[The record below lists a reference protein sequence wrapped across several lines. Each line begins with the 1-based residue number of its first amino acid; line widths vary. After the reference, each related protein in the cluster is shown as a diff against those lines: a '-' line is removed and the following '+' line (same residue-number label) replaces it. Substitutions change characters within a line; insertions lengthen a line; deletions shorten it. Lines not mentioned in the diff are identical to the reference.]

1 MNNYSRKLHSFKGGL
16 FAAGSLN
23 TGIKECFSLKDLSN
37 EHSTVDKI
45 SILTYQIRSR
55 GVLGV
60 KYINLEHGTWK
71 KKEKKKEIEL
81 LFVDARKHLE
91 TSRSLGD
98 KTSIYR
104 AIRARV
110 FLYFPTMGV
119 QRGFNGRE
127 IMTHGFR
134 RCGETT
140 ELSARQGSKRASVE
154 ISGDSLKF
162 VGNENCH

>member
-71 KKEKKKEIEL
+71 KKEKKRKSNCYSLMLENISKHLVRLEIKHRYIVQYVLEY
-81 LFVDARKHLE
+81 FYISQRWACNVGSTGARSWRMDSVDAAKRQNCP
-91 TSRSLGD
+91 
-98 KTSIYR
+98 R
-104 AIRARV
+104 AKD
-110 FLYFPTMGV
+110 
-119 QRGFNGRE
+119 Q
-127 IMTHGFR
+127 
-134 RCGETT
+134 
-140 ELSARQGSKRASVE
+140 SARQSKFPAIASN
-154 ISGDSLKF
+154 S
-162 VGNENCH
+162 